1 MRGARKSEG
10 MDAYNRIRP
19 AHLTLAADY
28 YIYLNTRRTK
38 ESPTAR
44 KLAGLSVFTAA
55 ASDFLV
61 WLYRK
66 AKSRKTPTEPTPQN
80 RIARSTRPYV
90 GRWALLLNLWTPIR
104 RITNNSISKHE
115 DLLIPLSLSI

>member
-1 MRGARKSEG
+1 

-44 KLAGLSVFTAA
+44 KLAGLSVFTAG
-55 ASDFLV
+55 ASDLLV

-66 AKSRKTPTEPTPQN
+66 AKSRKTPTEPTPQHKES
-80 RIARSTRPYV
+80 RDQFGLMLGV
-90 GRWALLLNLWTPIR
+90 GLCFLTLWAPNR
-104 RITNNSISKHE
+104 RIIDNSISKRE